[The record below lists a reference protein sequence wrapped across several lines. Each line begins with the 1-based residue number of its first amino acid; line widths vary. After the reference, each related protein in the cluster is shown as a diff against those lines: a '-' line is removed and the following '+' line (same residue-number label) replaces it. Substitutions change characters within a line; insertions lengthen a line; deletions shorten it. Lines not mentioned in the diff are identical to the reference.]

1 MDRPVSAPRLVA
13 MLCRTS
19 DRGPEGA
26 AGAEALA
33 RALGEQLGTPPR
45 IVGSPGEPREG
56 TWEQDLRDS
65 RGCILEAGG
74 QIDDALADG
83 EFPIL
88 LSSDCTICL
97 TTIPAVLR
105 HRPRAAVLWLDAHG
119 DFNTPDTTPSGFLG
133 GMCLAGA
140 CGLWDAGFESAGP
153 MLDPTQVV
161 MCGVR
166 DLDAQERVLI
176 ETRGVDL
183 IDRPSLLGG
192 ALEGR
197 EVFVHLDCD
206 VLDPSIVPA
215 RFAADGG
222 LSDGGLRTLLG
233 EVAEAATLVGVEI
246 TAFGAPEL
254 AERIAAVLE
263 PLLAPVASAP

>member
-1 MDRPVSAPRLVA
+1 MDGAMSEPRLVA
-13 MLCRTS
+13 LLCRTS

-26 AGAEALA
+26 AGAQALA
-33 RALGEQLGTPPR
+33 DALGERLGAPPR
-45 IVGSPGEPREG
+45 IVGSPGEPRDG
-56 TWEQDLRDS
+56 SWEEDLRDS

-74 QIDDALADG
+74 QVDDALADG

-105 HRPRAAVLWLDAHG
+105 HRPRAAILWLDAHG

-140 CGLWDAGFESAGP
+140 CGLWETGFDSAGP
-153 MLDPTQVV
+153 MLDPTQIV

-166 DLDAQERVLI
+166 DLDAQERVLV

-183 IDRPSLLGG
+183 IERPSLLSG
-192 ALEGR
+192 ALAGR

-206 VLDPSIVPA
+206 VLDPSVLPA
-215 RFAADGG
+215 RFEADGG
-222 LSDGGLRTLLG
+222 LSDGGLRTLLT
-233 EVAEAATLVGVEI
+233 EVAEVATLVGCEI
-246 TAFGAPEL
+246 TAFGMPEL
-254 AERIAAVLE
+254 AERVAAVVA
-263 PLLAPVASAP
+263 PLLPIKVHD

>member
-1 MDRPVSAPRLVA
+1 MDRPLSTPRVVA

-26 AGAEALA
+26 AGAQALA
-33 RALGEQLGTPPR
+33 HALGERMGIEPR
-45 IVGSPGEPREG
+45 IVGTPGEPREAA
-56 TWEQDLRDS
+56 WEEDLRAS

-74 QIDDALADG
+74 QVDDALAAG
-83 EFPIL
+83 EFPVL
-88 LSSDCTICL
+88 LSSDCTVCL

-119 DFNTPDTTPSGFLG
+119 DFNTPETTRSGFLG

-140 CGLWDAGFESAGP
+140 CGLWETGFDSAGP
-153 MLDPTQVV
+153 ALDPTQVI

-166 DLDAQERVLI
+166 DLDGQERVLI

-183 IDRPSLLGG
+183 IDRPSLLAG
-192 ALEGR
+192 AIAER
-197 EVFVHLDCD
+197 EIFVHLDCD
-206 VLDPSIVPA
+206 VLDPSVMPA
-215 RFAADGG
+215 RFPADGG

-233 EVAEAATLVGVEI
+233 EVAEAATIVGCEI

-254 AERIAAVLE
+254 AEQLAAMIE
-263 PLLAPVASAP
+263 PLLPVKVAK

>member
-1 MDRPVSAPRLVA
+1 MSVSLVV
-13 MLCRTS
+13 LRCRTS
-19 DRGPEGA
+19 DRTPGA
-26 AGAEALA
+26 GAGAEALG
-33 RALGEQLGTPPR
+33 RALGEKLGLDPR
-45 IVGSPGEPREG
+45 IVGSPGEPKPARFDD
-56 TWEQDLRDS
+56 DLRDS

-74 QIDDALADG
+74 QVDDALSDG

-105 HRPRAAVLWLDAHG
+105 HRPRASVLWLDAHG

-140 CGLWDAGFESAGP
+140 CGLWETGFESAGP
-153 MLDPTQVV
+153 TLDPTQVV

-166 DLDAQERVLI
+166 DLDAQERVLV

-183 IDRPSLLGG
+183 VDRPSLLAS

-206 VLDPSIVPA
+206 VLDPSVLPA
-215 RFAADGG
+215 RFEATGG
-222 LSDGGLRTLLG
+222 LSDGGLRTLLT
-233 EVAEAATLVGVEI
+233 EVAEATSLIGCEI
-246 TAFGAPEL
+246 TAFGSPEL
-254 AERIAAVLE
+254 AERIAAVVE
-263 PLLAPVASAP
+263 PLLPVKVRD

>member
-1 MDRPVSAPRLVA
+1 VDRTLTATRLVA
-13 MLCRTS
+13 LLCRTS

-26 AGAEALA
+26 AGARALA
-33 RALGEQLGTPPR
+33 NALGERIGTPAR
-45 IVGSPGEPREG
+45 IVGSPGEPRTG
-56 TWEQDLRDS
+56 TWEEDLRDS

-74 QIDDALADG
+74 QVDDALEAG

-140 CGLWDAGFESAGP
+140 CGLWDAGLSVGP
-153 MLDPTQVV
+153 ALDPTQVV

-166 DLDAQERVLI
+166 DLDAQEGVLV
-176 ETRGVDL
+176 ETRGVDV
-183 IDRPSLLGG
+183 IARPSLLAG

-206 VLDPSIVPA
+206 VLDPSIMPA
-215 RFAADGG
+215 RFEADGG
-222 LSDGGLRTLLG
+222 LSDGGLRTLLT
-233 EVAEAATLVGVEI
+233 EVADAATLVGCEI
-246 TAFGAPEL
+246 TAFGAPDL
-254 AERIAAVLE
+254 AEDIAGIIE
-263 PLLAPVASAP
+263 PLLPVPFQSEQ

>member
-1 MDRPVSAPRLVA
+1 MDRPVSTPRLVA

-33 RALGEQLGTPPR
+33 HALGERVGIAPR
-45 IVGSPGEPREG
+45 IVGTPGEPREA

-74 QIDDALADG
+74 QVDDALADG
-83 EFPIL
+83 EFPVL
-88 LSSDCTICL
+88 LSSDCTVCL

-140 CGLWDAGFESAGP
+140 CGLWETGLESAGP
-153 MLDPTQVV
+153 TLDPTQVV

-166 DLDAQERVLI
+166 DLDGKERVLI

-183 IDRPSLLGG
+183 IDRPSLLSG
-192 ALEGR
+192 AIAER
-197 EVFVHLDCD
+197 EIFVHLDCD
-206 VLDPSIVPA
+206 VLDPSIMPA
-215 RFAADGG
+215 RFPADGG

-233 EVAEAATLVGVEI
+233 EVAEAATIVGCEI

-254 AERIAAVLE
+254 AEQLAVMIE
-263 PLLAPVASAP
+263 PLLPVKVAK

>member
-1 MDRPVSAPRLVA
+1 VDRTLTATRLVA
-13 MLCRTS
+13 LLCRTS

-33 RALGEQLGTPPR
+33 HALGELIGEPPR
-45 IVGSPGEPREG
+45 IVGSPGEPRTG
-56 TWEQDLRDS
+56 TWEEDLRDS

-74 QIDDALADG
+74 QVDDALAAG

-119 DFNTPDTTPSGFLG
+119 DFNTPETTPSGFLG

-140 CGLWDAGFESAGP
+140 CGLWDAGLVEGP
-153 MLDPTQVV
+153 ALDPTQVV

-166 DLDAQERVLI
+166 DLDGQEGVLV
-176 ETRGVDL
+176 ETRGVDV
-183 IDRPSLLGG
+183 ISRPSLLAG
-192 ALEGR
+192 ALAGR

-206 VLDPSIVPA
+206 VLDPSIMPA
-215 RFAADGG
+215 RFEADGG
-222 LSDGGLRTLLG
+222 LSDGGLRTLLT
-233 EVAEAATLVGVEI
+233 EVAEAATLVGCEI
-246 TAFGAPEL
+246 TAFGAPEMAEQL
-254 AERIAAVLE
+254 AEVIE
-263 PLLAPVASAP
+263 PLLPPQSEQ

>member
-1 MDRPVSAPRLVA
+1 MDRAMSDPRLVA
-13 MLCRTS
+13 LLCRTS

-33 RALGEQLGTPPR
+33 RALGEKLGARPR
-45 IVGSPGEPREG
+45 IVGSPGEPRDG
-56 TWEQDLRDS
+56 TWEEDLRDS

-74 QIDDALADG
+74 QVDDALAGG

-88 LSSDCTICL
+88 LSSDCTISL

-119 DFNTPDTTPSGFLG
+119 DFNTPETTPSGFLG

-140 CGLWDAGFESAGP
+140 CGLWETGFESAGP
-153 MLDPTQVV
+153 TLDPTQVV

-233 EVAEAATLVGVEI
+233 EVAEAATLVGCEI

-263 PLLAPVASAP
+263 PLLPLKVRD

>member
-1 MDRPVSAPRLVA
+1 MDRTLTATRLVA
-13 MLCRTS
+13 LLCRTS

-33 RALGEQLGTPPR
+33 HALGELLGAPPR
-45 IVGSPGEPREG
+45 IVGSPGEPRTG
-56 TWEQDLRDS
+56 TWQEDLRDS

-74 QIDDALADG
+74 QVDDALADG

-97 TTIPAVLR
+97 TTLPSVLR

-140 CGLWDAGFESAGP
+140 CGLWDTGFDAGP
-153 MLDPTQVV
+153 ALDPTQVV

-166 DLDAQERVLI
+166 DLDGKERVLL

-183 IDRPSLLGG
+183 IERPSLLAS
-192 ALEGR
+192 ALAGR

-206 VLDPSIVPA
+206 VLDPSVMPA
-215 RFAADGG
+215 RFEADGG
-222 LSDGGLRTLLG
+222 LSDSGLRALLE
-233 EVAEAATLVGVEI
+233 EVAEAATLLGVEI
-246 TAFGAPEL
+246 TAFGAPEM
-254 AERIAAVLE
+254 AERIAAVIE
-263 PLLAPVASAP
+263 PLLPVK

>member
-1 MDRPVSAPRLVA
+1 VDRTLTAPRLVA

-33 RALGEQLGTPPR
+33 RALGERIGTPPR
-45 IVGSPGEPREG
+45 IVGSPGEPRDG
-56 TWEQDLRDS
+56 TWEEDLRDS

-74 QIDDALADG
+74 QVDDALEAG

-88 LSSDCTICL
+88 LASDCTICL

-119 DFNTPDTTPSGFLG
+119 DFNTPETSPSGFLG

-140 CGLWDAGFESAGP
+140 CGLWDAELSEGP
-153 MLDPTQVV
+153 ALDPTQVV
-161 MCGVR
+161 MCGAR
-166 DLDAQERVLI
+166 DLDGKERVLL

-183 IDRPSLLGG
+183 IERPSLLAG

-206 VLDPSIVPA
+206 VLDPSILPA
-215 RFAADGG
+215 RFEADGG
-222 LSDGGLRTLLG
+222 LSDGGLRTLLT
-233 EVAEAATLVGVEI
+233 EVAGAATLVGCEI
-246 TAFGAPEL
+246 TAFGAPEM
-254 AERIAAVLE
+254 ADRIAAVVE

>member
-1 MDRPVSAPRLVA
+1 MGRPVTVPRLVA
-13 MLCRTS
+13 LLCRTS
-19 DRGPEGA
+19 DRGPECA

-33 RALGEQLGTPPR
+33 RALGERIGTPPR
-45 IVGSPGEPREG
+45 IVGSPGEPRTG
-56 TWEQDLRDS
+56 TWEEDLRDS

-74 QIDDALADG
+74 QVDDALGDG

-119 DFNTPDTTPSGFLG
+119 DFNTPETSPSGFLG

-153 MLDPTQVV
+153 ALDPTQVV
-161 MCGVR
+161 MCGAR
-166 DLDAQERVLI
+166 DLDGKERVLI
-176 ETRGVDL
+176 ETRGIDL
-183 IDRPSLLGG
+183 IEQPSLVAG
-192 ALEGR
+192 AIAGR

-206 VLDPSIVPA
+206 VLDPSVLPA
-215 RFAADGG
+215 RFPADGG
-222 LSDGGLRTLLG
+222 LSDSGLRMLLG
-233 EVAEAATLVGVEI
+233 EVAEAATIVGCEI
-246 TAFGAPEL
+246 TAFGSPE
-254 AERIAAVLE
+254 IADKIATVVE
-263 PLLAPVASAP
+263 PMLAPVASHQ